1 MEFRNIELRRFV
13 SSLLRLQLPSRILI
27 DSFSL
32 NIAIASGMLTVSD
45 IVHLIQYY
53 WHTLTY
59 EEAAADVEHFRLEN
73 LQGLSSSS

>member
-1 MEFRNIELRRFV
+1 
-13 SSLLRLQLPSRILI
+13 
-27 DSFSL
+27 
-32 NIAIASGMLTVSD
+32 MLTVSD

-73 LQGLSSSS
+73 LHGELSLRSSFGPTLYASRLS